1 LTEELVQFQLVV
13 KFASQPTA
21 TPLTRPAK
29 FHLINPDV
37 DNGSVVLLNLAFCGH
52 QRHGA
57 SHLLPLIENLDTPAP
72 SYLLLVVDLAQIQ
85 DMSLD
90 NSALGYTPVL
100 NQTPIVMLLAILFA
114 RAASQKH
121 DGARL

>member
-1 LTEELVQFQLVV
+1 LVV

-29 FHLINPDV
+29 FHLINPDAHSRV
-37 DNGSVVLLNLAFCGH
+37 AVLLNLAFCGY

-57 SHLLPLIENLDTPAP
+57 SHLLPLIENLDTPVP
-72 SYLLLVVDLAQIQ
+72 RHLLVIVDLAQIEHV
-85 DMSLD
+85 SLD
-90 NSALGYTPVL
+90 NSALSYPPVL